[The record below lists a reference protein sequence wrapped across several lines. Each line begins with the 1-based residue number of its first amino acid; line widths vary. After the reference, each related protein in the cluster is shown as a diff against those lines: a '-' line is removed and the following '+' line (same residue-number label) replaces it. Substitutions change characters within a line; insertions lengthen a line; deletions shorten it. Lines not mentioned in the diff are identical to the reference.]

1 MSIKVKTVMIES
13 PRAFQ
18 IFNEY
23 YLSFPGKPLIEH
35 SPIYTEFTAEVNIS
49 GSYTDSFTAGDIDYD
64 YSYTGSKT
72 WTRVPIVG
80 DSTSPSMD
88 KIKDSVGGININ
100 GVSESPEA
108 SIGNIV
114 PASPGEFLMALAP
127 ALDKPSGPFEDA
139 APMYA
144 PKYPAAVFSLTGP
157 TGGYDGMIESSAV
170 IGTRTDRRS
179 SPPLI
184 TDIVEDIRVS
194 PGFFFSDGKTDPRQ
208 IVDELSIQGGSHPNT
223 VARISEDV
231 TAWSAAKWRDF
242 RGTYEATA
250 VNAQGIT
257 TTVTVT
263 LA

>member
-1 MSIKVKTVMIES
+1 MSIKVKTVMMES

-18 IFNEY
+18 VFNEY
-23 YLSFPGKPLIEH
+23 YLSFPGQPLIEH

-80 DSTSPSMD
+80 DSTTPSMD
-88 KIKDSVGGININ
+88 KIKDSVGVININ

-108 SIGNIV
+108 SVGNIV
-114 PASPGEFLMALAP
+114 PANSGEFLMALAP
-127 ALDKPSGPFEDA
+127 ALFTGPDA
-139 APMYA
+139 IFSPYPMFAPQ
-144 PKYPAAVFSLTGP
+144 YPAAVFSLMGP

-208 IVDELSIQGGSHPNT
+208 IFDELSILGGSHPNT

-231 TAWSAAKWRDF
+231 AAWSAAKWRDF
-242 RGTYEATA
+242 RGTYTGTA

>member
-1 MSIKVKTVMIES
+1 MSIKVKTVMMES
-13 PRAFQ
+13 PKAFQ
-18 IFNEY
+18 IFNQY

-64 YSYTGSKT
+64 YSYTNSKT

-80 DSTSPSMD
+80 DSTSSSMD
-88 KIKDSVGGININ
+88 KIN
-100 GVSESPEA
+100 GVYGYPEA
-108 SIGNIV
+108 SVGDIATAN
-114 PASPGEFLMALAP
+114 PGEFLMALEP
-127 ALDKPSGPFEDA
+127 AMFTGPDVIYPPY
-139 APMYA
+139 PMFA
-144 PKYPAAVFSLTGP
+144 PKYPAAVFSLAGL
-157 TGGYDGMIESSAV
+157 TGGYDSMIESSAV

-184 TDIVEDIRVS
+184 TAIVEDIRVS
-194 PGFFFSDGKTDPRQ
+194 AGFWFSDGKTDPRQ
-208 IVDELSIQGGSHPNT
+208 IFDELSIQGGSSPNT

-242 RGTYEATA
+242 RGTYTETA